1 MAMVLLN
8 PWRSVKSQRDALP
21 HVLLVVDQFAKT
33 LGGGERA
40 LLQLA
45 SLLPHYGFQASI
57 LTFLVHPESPALK
70 MATSPVYLLPL
81 RRVYD
86 LQALRGA
93 FELREFLKQNEVRIV
108 QTFFE
113 SSDLWA
119 GLVTRVTSDAKLI
132 WSRRDMGI
140 LRTLKHRIG
149 YRLMS
154 GFPHAVFA
162 VSEKVRQY
170 CIQEDHLIAA
180 RVYTIHNGL
189 DVNRFVT
196 PRDGFHKDALVTS
209 VGNVRR
215 VKGHDLFIRAAA
227 IIAQRFPEVKFSIA
241 GEVLET
247 EYFEELRRLIETLGL
262 TQCFRFEGGVTDLP
276 RFLEGADI
284 FVLPSRSEGFSNA
297 IVEAMAS
304 SLPVV
309 ATRVG
314 GNPEAVKD
322 GITGIVVPPEDP
334 AALADAVL
342 QLLADPAQS
351 RVMGEAGKRVAMQEF
366 SADSVMNRVVD
377 IYRRLLSST

>member
-1 MAMVLLN
+1 MAIVPLN
-8 PWRSVKSQRDALP
+8 PSNSVNSQNDSLP
-21 HVLLVVDQFAKT
+21 HVLLVVDQFGKT

-45 SLLPHYGFQASI
+45 SLLPAYGFRASI
-57 LTFLVHPESPALK
+57 LTFLVHPESPAHR
-70 MATSPVYLLPL
+70 MATSPIYLLPL
-81 RRVYD
+81 QRVYG
-86 LQALRGA
+86 LQAMRGA
-93 FELREFLKQNEVRIV
+93 FQLGEFLNQNEIRIV

-119 GLVTRVTSDAKLI
+119 GLMTRITSDAKLV

-140 LRTLKHRIG
+140 LRSLKHRIG

-154 GFPHAVFA
+154 GVPDAVFA
-162 VSEKVRQY
+162 VSERVRQH
-170 CIQEDHLIAA
+170 CIQEDHISAA

-189 DVNRFVT
+189 DVNRFAA
-196 PRDGFHKDALVTS
+196 PRNGFHKEAVVTS

-227 IIAQRFPEVKFSIA
+227 TIAQRFPQVRFSIA
-241 GEVLET
+241 GEVLEV
-247 EYFEELRRLIETLGL
+247 EYFEELRRLIGTLGL
-262 TQCFRFEGGVTDLP
+262 THCFRLEGGVTDLP

-297 IVEAMAS
+297 IVEAMAA

-334 AALADAVL
+334 GALADAVL
-342 QLLADPAQS
+342 ELLTDPERSKA
-351 RVMGEAGKRVAMQEF
+351 MGEAGRLAAMREF
-366 SADSVMNRVVD
+366 SADSAMNRVVEV
-377 IYRRLLSST
+377 YRSLLSSG